1 MTTGSPRVVLLSMP
15 WAALGEP
22 SLGLGV
28 LKACLLRAGI
38 SARVRHLN
46 LFLLRYLRAST
57 YVGLANAYALNDF
70 VFTHDLDPHV
80 TGIQYRL
87 ARERLAELA
96 ELGVLHFGT
105 DDPDEAV
112 ATLVEA
118 RRTIFPRWLDEC
130 ADFVACERPTLVGM
144 TCLFD
149 QTMSSVALAKKIRD
163 RLPTVPIVL
172 GGYALE
178 GPTAREVLRC
188 FPWVDAVCLGEG
200 EPAIVELARA
210 SVGERTLDGIPNVL
224 VREPTTHLPV
234 EPSYRRGLRLALR
247 EPVPTR
253 ASPISMDDS
262 PVPSFDDYFADL
274 AELGRTEQVEIEFDT
289 LPVETSRGCWWGQ
302 KHHCVFCGIDDET
315 MRYRARSP
323 ANTIRMLDELS
334 GRYGVR
340 SFRFAD
346 YILPFTYFQTLLPE
360 LASRP
365 TQYYLECET
374 KANLTAEHFHLF
386 KAAGFGECQPG
397 IESFSSSVLSKMR
410 KGVTGI
416 RNIQT
421 LVLGKSNGIRIHYNF
436 LYGFPFDTLAEY
448 EAMLGVIPLLYHLD
462 PPHGRQEVEITRF
475 APLQADPERF
485 GLRPA
490 SHADLY
496 EVIFSAG
503 YLATTG
509 FDLDDY
515 AYYFKRTFSVPP
527 ALQRVY
533 AMLTVQIDHWKKLRA
548 TRPVELTWS
557 ANEKGITFSDSRY
570 SEVPADS
577 TFGPRHAAVY
587 QACAEMAR
595 SVMAIAEAT
604 GLALTDVRTVTDELV
619 EARLMVREEETYLG
633 LATPPAVQMVGK
645 QFKRKW
651 VVA

>member
-1 MTTGSPRVVLLSMP
+1 MATSRPRVVLLSMP

-28 LKACLLRAGI
+28 LKACLQRAGI
-38 SARVRHLN
+38 PARVRHLN

-96 ELGVLHFGT
+96 ELGVLHLGT

-130 ADFVACERPTLVGM
+130 ADFVASERPTLVGM

-149 QTMSSVALAKKIRD
+149 QTMSSIALAKKIRE

-210 SVGERTLDGIPNVL
+210 SVGERTLDAIPNVL
-224 VREPTTHLPV
+224 VREPSTHPPV
-234 EPSYRRGLRLALR
+234 EPAYRSGLRLALR

-253 ASPISMDDS
+253 ASPISMNDS

-274 AELGRTEQVEIEFDT
+274 AELNRIEQVEIEFDT

-334 GRYGVR
+334 DRYGVR

-365 TQYYLECET
+365 TQYHLECET
-374 KANLTAEHFHLF
+374 KANLTPEHFRLF

-397 IESFSSSVLSKMR
+397 IESFSSSVLSKMS

-416 RNIQT
+416 RNVQT

-509 FDLDDY
+509 FDLDNY
-515 AYYFKRTFSVPP
+515 AYYFQRIFTNPP

-533 AMLTVQIDHWKKLRA
+533 AMLTTQIDHWKALRA

-557 ANEKGITFSDSRY
+557 ADEKGITFRDSRY

-587 QACAEMAR
+587 QACAGMAR
-595 SVMAIAEAT
+595 SATAIAEAT
-604 GLALTDVRTVTDELV
+604 GLALADVRTVTDELI
-619 EARLMVREEETYLG
+619 EARLIVREEETYLG
-633 LATPPAVQMVGK
+633 LATPPAGLMVGK
-645 QFKRKW
+645 QFQRKW